1 MFVVNL
7 LQNYGVYGLLRNRGR
22 GDWVGQCSTGIK
34 GTLSWQLFY
43 AASIKVGNFWKVD
56 NFEAWRG

>member
-1 MFVVNL
+1 MVEKASPEAGSL
-7 LQNYGVYGLLRNRGR
+7 KIRSLEATYS
-22 GDWVGQCSTGIK
+22 W

-43 AASIKVGNFWKVD
+43 AASMKVGNFWKVD